1 MNNKTVK
8 AWAFAVEFQD
18 RSPLI
23 QTVNETRATA
33 VRVRKFWTKQ
43 SKTCGP
49 IVAVE
54 VPLAKARLK
63 R

>member
-1 MNNKTVK
+1 MKPKTVK

-23 QTVNETRATA
+23 QTVNGTRANA
-33 VRVRKFWTKQ
+33 VRVRKWWARE
-43 SKTCGP
+43 SKSVGP
-49 IVAVE
+49 MTRIAVL
-54 VPLAKARLK
+54 LAKARLK

>member
-1 MNNKTVK
+1 MKPKTVK

-18 RSPLI
+18 RKPLI
-23 QTVNETRATA
+23 QTVNETRASA
-33 VRVRKFWTKQ
+33 VGVRKFWMKQ

-49 IVAVE
+49 IVSVE